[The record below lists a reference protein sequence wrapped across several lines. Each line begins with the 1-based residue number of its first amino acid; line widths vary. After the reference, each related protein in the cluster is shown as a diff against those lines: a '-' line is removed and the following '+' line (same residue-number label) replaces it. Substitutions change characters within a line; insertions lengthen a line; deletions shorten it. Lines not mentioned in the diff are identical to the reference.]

1 MRQNEI
7 LEKRRLAENI
17 LLMKIRNPQ
26 LAKKAQPG
34 NFVMLRTHEGGER
47 FPLTIGDSD
56 VAEGSITL
64 FFMIVGKSTHDLGN
78 LEVGDTVHTLMGPL
92 GNHFEIKNYGTV
104 VVVGGG
110 IGIAVAYPEAKALSK
125 AGNRVIS
132 IIGARNKDL
141 LLMEDEIR
149 GLSDEIYITTD
160 DGSKGHK
167 GFVTQ
172 ILQKLI
178 DDGVKIDLVT
188 AIGPPIMMKVVST
201 LTKPYGI
208 KTIVNLNPI
217 MLDGTGMCGCCRVN
231 VGGSTLF
238 ACVDGPSF
246 DGHKVD
252 FDLLM
257 SRLGYYREKESE
269 AIAAHKCNLNLHR

>member
-1 MRQNEI
+1 LNEI
-7 LEKRRLAENI
+7 LEKREIAENI
-17 LLMKIRNPQ
+17 LLIKIHNPQ
-26 LAKKAQPG
+26 IAKKAQPG
-34 NFVMLRTHEGGER
+34 NFVILRTHEDGER

-56 VAEGSITL
+56 VEDGTITM
-64 FFMIVGKSTHDLGN
+64 FFMIVGRSTHHLSTLD
-78 LEVGDTVHTLMGPL
+78 VGDTILNVMGPL
-92 GNHFEIKNYGTV
+92 GNHFDVKNYGTV

-141 LLMEDEIR
+141 LLMEDELR
-149 GLSDEIYITTD
+149 ELSDELYITTD

-172 ILQKLI
+172 VLQKLI
-178 DDGVKIDLVT
+178 DDGEKIDLVT
-188 AIGPPIMMKVVST
+188 TIGPPIMMKVVSNVT
-201 LTKPYGI
+201 RPYGI

-217 MLDGTGMCGCCRVN
+217 MLDGTGMCGGCRVS
-231 VGGSTLF
+231 VGGQTLF

-246 DGHKVD
+246 DGHEVD

-257 SRLGYYREKESE
+257 SRLGHYREKESE
-269 AIAAHKCNLNLHR
+269 SVEEHQCNLSLQR

>member
-1 MRQNEI
+1 MGLNEI
-7 LEKRRLAENI
+7 LDKRLLAENI
-17 LLMKIRNPQ
+17 WYMKVHAPKI
-26 LAKKAQPG
+26 AAKAQPG
-34 NFVMLRTHEGGER
+34 NFVIIRTHEKGER

-56 VAEGSITL
+56 KEKGTITL
-64 FFMIVGKSTHDLGN
+64 FFMVVGWSTQSLAS
-78 LEVGDTVHTLMGPL
+78 LEIGDKILTVMGPL

-110 IGIAVAYPEAKALSK
+110 IGIAVAYPEAKALSE

-141 LLMEDEIR
+141 LLLEDEIR
-149 GLSDEIYITTD
+149 ELSDEIYITTD

-172 ILQKLI
+172 VLQKLI
-178 DDGVKIDLVT
+178 DDGVHIDLVT
-188 AIGPPIMMKVVST
+188 TIGPPIMMKVVSNVT
-201 LTKPYGI
+201 RPYEI

-217 MLDGTGMCGCCRVN
+217 MLDGTGMCGCCRVS
-231 VGGSTLF
+231 VGGLTQF

-246 DGHKVD
+246 DGHEVD
-252 FDLLM
+252 FDQLM
-257 SRLGYYREKESE
+257 MRLTPYRDKEAESLE
-269 AIAAHKCNLNLHR
+269 VHRCNLS